1 MRTRGVCQ
9 NEMRQCGSGPF
20 AWMDDD
26 LLQREF
32 LPRLADLQSVAAFTM
47 TSHRH
52 HRLACGSWAGANVWR
67 WPEALVSLERKFP
80 HTHSRV
86 EHWGQYHR
94 SVRHHEDGIQS
105 HVDEYSESDDEGETN
120 GRLHPFLR

>member
-1 MRTRGVCQ
+1 MVGAAGAARALARAPSAMRTRGVCQ

-52 HRLACGSWAGANVWR
+52 HRLA
-67 WPEALVSLERKFP
+67 
-80 HTHSRV
+80 SR
-86 EHWGQYHR
+86 ELG
-94 SVRHHEDGIQS
+94 
-105 HVDEYSESDDEGETN
+105 
-120 GRLHPFLR
+120 